1 MDPLSVTASVLA
13 VATAAIVSIRSLCDT
28 VQSFRNRNNTL
39 RRLQAKLQDLATILD
54 SLVQV
59 INADTSVL
67 MLLEGPIDRCK
78 EICNEFEQSMK
89 KFQGKSKTGLLDWT
103 KLEFMRGDIN
113 DFIDTIE
120 GYKSTITV
128 GLGTINLSVV
138 ISYPLQTPLT
148 SLF

>member
-1 MDPLSVTASVLA
+1 MADPLSITASVLA

-28 VQSFRNRNNTL
+28 VKSFQNRNNTL

-67 MLLEGPIDRCK
+67 TLLGGPIDRCK
-78 EICNEFEQSMK
+78 ETCNEFEQSIK
-89 KFQGKSKTGLLDWT
+89 KFHGKSKTGLLDWS

-128 GLGTINLSVV
+128 GLGTINLSVA
-138 ISYPLQTPLT
+138 ISCI
-148 SLF
+148 F